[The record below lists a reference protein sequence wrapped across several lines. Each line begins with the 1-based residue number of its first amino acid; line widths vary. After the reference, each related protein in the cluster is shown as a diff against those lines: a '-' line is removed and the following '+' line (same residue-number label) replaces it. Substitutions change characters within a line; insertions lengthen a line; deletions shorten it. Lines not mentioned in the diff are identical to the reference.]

1 MCSINADSKPEK
13 SGNGGASAAKPMPI
27 AKKRSGLGA
36 LKELKSDPLRFY
48 TGNRA
53 DYGDYVRVKT
63 IPGFDFYTLTYP
75 TAIEHVLQTHQK
87 NYHKP
92 DVFLKPTILLF
103 GNGIFTSE
111 GDFWIKQRRL
121 SQPAFHRDHIG
132 AMASTIVQCVEKML
146 SSWDTKPDGCR
157 IDLQHE
163 LVRLTL
169 SVAGRTLFSADL
181 TDHADDVGCAVR
193 DSFEVLNHKMQTY
206 PFVFPLWV
214 PTSDNKQFK
223 HSKGILDSVIT
234 RIISTRRSDSEMH
247 QDLLGL
253 LMAAKD
259 EESGLGMSD
268 EQLKDEVLTL
278 LVAGHDTVA
287 ASLAWTWILLS
298 QNPKVRSQLH
308 DELKSV
314 LDGRSPELADSA
326 CLVYT
331 RMIFDEALRLFPPA
345 WGQPRQSIEEDVI
358 DGYFLPKNAFVSLN
372 QYTTHRHPEFWE
384 RPEEFDPERFTPDKI
399 KSRPKFSYFP
409 FGGGARVCI
418 GQNLALLEAQ
428 LAIATIAQRYQI
440 DLLPGQNIVPDPT
453 FTLIPKGVVAATI
466 TRR

>member
-1 MCSINADSKPEK
+1 MCSMKTDSKPENR
-13 SGNGGASAAKPMPI
+13 NGGGIATANPMPI
-27 AKKRSGLGA
+27 AEKRSGLNA
-36 LKELKSDPLRFY
+36 IKQLKADPLSFY

-53 DYGDYVRVKT
+53 DYGDYVRVKSM
-63 IPGFDFYTLTYP
+63 PGFDFYTLTYP

-87 NYHKP
+87 NYRKP
-92 DVFLKPTILLF
+92 DFFLKPTVLLF

-132 AMASTIVQCVEKML
+132 AMAAVIVQCVEKML
-146 SSWDTKPDGCR
+146 ASWDAKPDGTQ

-163 LVRLTL
+163 MVYLTL
-169 SVAGRTLFSADL
+169 SVAGRTLFSTDL
-181 TDHADDVGCAVR
+181 ADHATDVGLAVR
-193 DSFEVLNHKMQTY
+193 EAFEVLNHRMNTY

-223 HSKGILDSVIT
+223 RAKGILDSVISK
-234 RIISTRRSDSEMH
+234 IISARRTDSEVH
-247 QDLLGL
+247 HDFLGM
-253 LMAAKD
+253 LMAARD

-298 QNPKVRSQLH
+298 KNPQVRSQLH

-326 CLVYT
+326 RLPYT
-331 RMIFDEALRLFPPA
+331 RMIFDEALRLYPPA

-358 DGYFLPKNAFVSLN
+358 DGYYLPKNAFVSLN

-384 RPEEFDPERFTPDKI
+384 RPEEFDPERFTPEKI

-440 DLLPGQNIVPDPT
+440 DLSPGQNIIPDPT
-453 FTLIPKGVVAATI
+453 FTLIPKGLVAATI

>member
-1 MCSINADSKPEK
+1 MGSIKTDSKQEIPA
-13 SGNGGASAAKPMPI
+13 NGGAVSAKPMPI

-36 LKELKSDPLRFY
+36 LKELKSDPLGFY

-63 IPGFDFYTLTYP
+63 LPGFDFYTLTHP

-111 GDFWIKQRRL
+111 GDFWMKQRRL

-132 AMASTIVQCVEKML
+132 AMARTIVQCVEKML
-146 SSWDTKPDGCR
+146 SKWDAKPDGSQ

-163 LVRLTL
+163 LVHLTL
-169 SVAGRTLFSADL
+169 SVAGRTLFSTDL
-181 TDHADDVGCAVR
+181 TDHATDVGRAVR
-193 DSFEVLNHKMQTY
+193 ESFEVLNHKMNTY

-223 HSKGILDSVIT
+223 QSKGVLDSVIT
-234 RIISTRRSDSEMH
+234 GIISARRNDSELH
-247 QDLLGL
+247 HDFLGM

-287 ASLAWTWILLS
+287 ASLSWTWILLS

-314 LDGRSPELADSA
+314 LAGRSPELADSA
-326 CLVYT
+326 RLPYT

-345 WGQPRQSIEEDVI
+345 WGQPRQSIEADVI

-440 DLLPGQNIVPDPT
+440 DLLPGQKIVPDPT
-453 FTLIPKGVVAATI
+453 FTLIPKGEVVATI